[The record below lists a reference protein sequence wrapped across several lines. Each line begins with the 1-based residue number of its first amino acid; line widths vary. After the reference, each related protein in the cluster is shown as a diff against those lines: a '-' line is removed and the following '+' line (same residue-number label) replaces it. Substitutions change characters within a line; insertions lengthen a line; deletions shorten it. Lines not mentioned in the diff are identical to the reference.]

1 MILYACYPG
10 LRIDGLSTLLEYFMQ
25 AAELC
30 NRQVI
35 TASRDMSIPEAA
47 RLMRDRHVGS
57 LVVTDTKEGRVIPV
71 GILTD
76 RDIVVEIVSKDISL
90 NEVTVG
96 DIMTYALLKVT
107 EDENI
112 FDVAQRMRARGVRRV
127 PVVSRLGDLIGII
140 AADDILE
147 LLSEELSL
155 LSRITTREAEQEKT
169 KRS

>member
-1 MILYACYPG
+1 
-10 LRIDGLSTLLEYFMQ
+10 
-25 AAELC
+25 
-30 NRQVI
+30 
-35 TASRDMSIPEAA
+35 
-47 RLMRDRHVGS
+47 MRD
-57 LVVTDTKEGRVIPV
+57 GRAMPV

-76 RDIVVEIVSKDISL
+76 RDIVIEIISKEISV

-96 DIMTYALLKVT
+96 DIMTFALLKVT

-127 PVVSRLGDLIGII
+127 PVISRLGELIGII

-155 LSRITTREAEQEKT
+155 LARITTRETEQEKA

>member
-1 MILYACYPG
+1 
-10 LRIDGLSTLLEYFMQ
+10 MQ

-30 NRQVI
+30 NRQVV
-35 TASRDMSIPEAA
+35 TASRDMSIPDAA

-57 LVVTDTKEGRVIPV
+57 LVVTEANEGKVIPV

-76 RDIVVEIVSKDISL
+76 RDIVIEIISRDISL
-90 NEVTVG
+90 SEVTVG

-127 PVVSRLGDLIGII
+127 PVISRLGELIGII

-147 LLSEELSL
+147 LLSQELSL
-155 LSRITTREAEQEKT
+155 LARITTRETEQEKT
-169 KRS
+169 KRC